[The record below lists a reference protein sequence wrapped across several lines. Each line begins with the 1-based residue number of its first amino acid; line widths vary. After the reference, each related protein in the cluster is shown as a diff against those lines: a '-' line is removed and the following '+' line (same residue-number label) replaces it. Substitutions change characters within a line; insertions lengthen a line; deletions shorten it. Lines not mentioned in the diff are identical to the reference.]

1 MAVNHNFR
9 RSLSGF
15 NRADVVRYIEYM
27 NTKHTEQINE
37 LNAETDQLR
46 QQLEQYSCAPEKQ
59 ARIDEL
65 EAKCAELTS
74 LLEQAQAANTNLE
87 AKCAQLEAKVA
98 NATHEK
104 ELDAYRRAEN
114 IERQAKDR
122 AESLFQQAAGTL
134 AQATTQVDTAATS
147 FIGVADRIT
156 SQIDELRSAVE
167 TSKNA
172 LRDAATTMYGIR
184 PTYTD
189 K

>member
-9 RSLSGF
+9 SALGGF

-27 NTKHTEQINE
+27 NTKHAEQISE
-37 LNAETDQLR
+37 LNTEAEQLR
-46 QQLEQYSCAPEKQ
+46 EKLQQYENLPQQQ
-59 ARIDEL
+59 ARLDEL
-65 EAKCAELTS
+65 EAKCAELTA
-74 LLEQAQAANTNLE
+74 LLEQVKADNALLE
-87 AKCAQLEAKVA
+87 TKIADSA
-98 NATHEK
+98 HEK

-122 AESLFQQAAGTL
+122 AEHLFQQAAGTL
-134 AQATTQVDTAATS
+134 AQATTQVDNAATS

-156 SQIDELRSAVE
+156 SQIDELRRAVE

-172 LRDAATTMYGIR
+172 LRDAATTMYEIR